1 MDVAERLYIHR
12 TPAVERALKLVAALD
27 AGVDDRASQPK
38 KLEAWMEYTVARIE
52 EEQEYAERVAAY
64 EELATVPGRRDRV
77 RRRTREAAARGL
89 L

>member
-12 TPAVERALKLVAALD
+12 TPAVERALKMVAALD
-27 AGVDDRASQPK
+27 VGVDERASQPK
-38 KLEAWMEYTVARIE
+38 KLEAWMEYTVAHVE
-52 EEQEYAERVAAY
+52 EEQGYAERVAAY
-64 EELATVPGRRDRV
+64 EELAAVPGRRDRV